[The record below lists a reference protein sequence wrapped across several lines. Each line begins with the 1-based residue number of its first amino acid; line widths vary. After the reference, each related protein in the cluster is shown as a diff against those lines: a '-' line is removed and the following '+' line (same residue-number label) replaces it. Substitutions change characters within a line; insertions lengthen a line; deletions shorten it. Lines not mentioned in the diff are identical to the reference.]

1 MWKIKVTAMAKTLNK
16 IIQMHCHKGLSA
28 AKIFR
33 MLKGTVSHS
42 GVYKAAKRCR
52 VAVAYQRSV
61 KTKELITKTKEKLR
75 RNPQKSTKKLA
86 QEAYVSCSIMQR
98 VLVIDP

>member
-28 AKIFR
+28 AKIFK
-33 MLKGTVSHS
+33 MLKGTVSRS

-61 KTKELITKTKEKLR
+61 KTKEKLR